1 MALTVEA
8 AARSQGLQVQIIK
21 VERGAA
27 NPDFD
32 GVFEACAKGGAQAV
46 VVISTPVTTPHR
58 QRIAEAARK
67 SRMPILSPRE
77 HADAGGLISFG
88 TGFSEA
94 TRRTATFVD
103 RILKGAKPG
112 ELPIETVR
120 NHELVVNL
128 KTARELGVTL
138 PATFVSRATQIIQ

>member
-1 MALTVEA
+1 M
-8 AARSQGLQVQIIK
+8 K
-21 VERGAA
+21 
-27 NPDFD
+27 
-32 GVFEACAKGGAQAV
+32 K
-46 VVISTPVTTPHR
+46 
-58 QRIAEAARK
+58 
-67 SRMPILSPRE
+67 RMPILSPRE

-103 RILKGAKPG
+103 KILKGAKLG

-120 NHELVVNL
+120 KHELVINL

-138 PATFVSRATQIIQ
+138 PSTFVNRATQVIQ